1 MKYVIGDDEVALV
14 LKPCSFDGKGKWTG
28 EMNTGLVVGEP
39 KLLDTEDTAYVMH
52 LATLMG
58 AFLELAQ
65 HDDMLYNMVE
75 EHRNELIGLKDEEE
89 EEDQP
94 MYEKVEGTDGKILKL
109 TRFTKTQGNA

>member
-14 LKPCSFDGKGKWTG
+14 LKPCSFD
-28 EMNTGLVVGEP
+28 NTGLVVGEP

-89 EEDQP
+89 EDQP

>member
-14 LKPCSFDGKGKWTG
+14 LKPCSFDSKGKWTG
-28 EMNTGLVVGEP
+28 EMNTGLVVGKP

-75 EHRNELIGLKDEEE
+75 EHRNELIGMHDEEE
-89 EEDQP
+89 EYGP
-94 MYEKVEGTDGKILKL
+94 MYETVEGTNGKVLKL

>member
-14 LKPCSFDGKGKWTG
+14 LKPCAFDKRGKWTG
-28 EMNTGLVVGEP
+28 EMNTGLVVGQI
-39 KLLDTEDTAYVMH
+39 KLLSSDDVSYVVH

-65 HDDMLYNMVE
+65 HDDELYNAVE
-75 EHRNELIGLKDEEE
+75 EHRNDLIGLEHRLQ
-89 EEDQP
+89 EDNTL
-94 MYEKVEGTDGKILKL
+94 YEKVEGTDGKVLKL

>member
-1 MKYVIGDDEVALV
+1 MTKYKIGADEVSLV

-28 EMNTGLVVGEP
+28 ELNTGLVVGEQN
-39 KLLDTEDTAYVMH
+39 LLSPEDVSYLVH

-65 HDDMLYNMVE
+65 RDEDLYAMVE
-75 EHRNELIGLKDEEE
+75 EHRNELVGYDDVEE
-89 EEDQP
+89 P
-94 MYEKVEGTDGKILKL
+94 LYERVEGTEGKVLKL

>member
-1 MKYVIGDDEVALV
+1 MTKYKIGADEVSLV

-28 EMNTGLVVGEP
+28 ELNTGLVVGEQN
-39 KLLDTEDTAYVMH
+39 LLSPEEVSSLVH

-65 HDDMLYNMVE
+65 RDEDLYAMVE
-75 EHRNELIGLKDEEE
+75 EHRNELVGYDSEEE
-89 EEDQP
+89 P
-94 MYEKVEGTDGKILKL
+94 LYERVEGTEGKVLKL

>member
-1 MKYVIGDDEVALV
+1 MTKYKIGADEVSLV

-28 EMNTGLVVGEP
+28 ELNTGLVVGEQN
-39 KLLDTEDTAYVMH
+39 LLSPEDVSYLVH

-65 HDDMLYNMVE
+65 RDEDLYAMVE
-75 EHRNELIGLKDEEE
+75 EHRNELVGYDDGEEE
-89 EEDQP
+89 P
-94 MYEKVEGTDGKILKL
+94 LYEKVEGTEGKVLKL

>member
-1 MKYVIGDDEVALV
+1 MTKYKIGADEVSLV

-28 EMNTGLVVGEP
+28 ELNTGLVVGEQN
-39 KLLDTEDTAYVMH
+39 LLSPEDVSYLVH

-65 HDDMLYNMVE
+65 RDEDLYAMVE
-75 EHRNELIGLKDEEE
+75 EHRNELVGYDDGEE
-89 EEDQP
+89 P
-94 MYEKVEGTDGKILKL
+94 LYERVEGTEGKVLKL

>member
-14 LKPCSFDGKGKWTG
+14 LKPCSFDGRGKWTG

-39 KLLDTEDTAYVMH
+39 KLLDAEDTAYVMH

-75 EHRNELIGLKDEEE
+75 EHRNELIGMHDEE
-89 EEDQP
+89 DDDGP
-94 MYEKVEGTDGKILKL
+94 MYEKVEGTDGKVLKL

>member
-14 LKPCSFDGKGKWTG
+14 LKPCSFNKGGKWSG
-28 EMNTGLVVGEP
+28 EMNTGLVVGQI
-39 KLLDTEDTAYVMH
+39 KLLSSEDVSYVVH

-65 HDDMLYNMVE
+65 HDEELYNAVE
-75 EHRNELIGLKDEEE
+75 EHRNELIGVEYQIQEEN
-89 EEDQP
+89 P
-94 MYEKVEGTDGKILKL
+94 LYEKVEGTEGKVLKL